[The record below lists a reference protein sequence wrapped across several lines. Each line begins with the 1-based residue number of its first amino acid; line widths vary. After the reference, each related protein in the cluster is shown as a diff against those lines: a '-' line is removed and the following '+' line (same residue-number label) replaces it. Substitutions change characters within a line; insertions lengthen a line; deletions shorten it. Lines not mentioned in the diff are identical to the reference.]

1 MAAARRRTRP
11 GIIAAIIVIAVVVLL
26 VVVEIVAR
34 VLVGRITAQEVEQ
47 QLPDGLSADVSAAA
61 TGTCVTCELLGGS
74 LSGIHVTSDDVTF
87 GDVTGAASVDAHD
100 VKLGS
105 PITVGSLDGS
115 IGIDEDELNALLQEV
130 AAQSGIEI
138 HSIELRDDGISY
150 GTEVEVFGETVGLS
164 NPAAVVVCA
173 SWPRRSR
180 SLRAS
185 ARRRSSSMPIASA
198 SKCAW
203 PNTSLP
209 RCNSRACSPR
219 LSTSTSAS
227 AARAPFRSTTPRS
240 PSSAAAPDHWP
251 PQVG

>member
-61 TGTCVTCELLGGS
+61 TGTCITCELLGGS

-87 GDVTGAASVDAHD
+87 GDVTGAASVDTHD

-105 PITVGSLDGS
+105 PITVGSLNGS

-164 NPAAVVVCA
+164 VVANLEPRSGGRLRVVAEEVSITSGLGSAQVELDADRFSFEMCLAEHLPAEVQLTSVQ
-173 SWPRRSR
+173 P
-180 SLRAS
+180 S
-185 ARRRSSSMPIASA
+185 AQHVDISFR
-198 SKCAW
+198 
-203 PNTSLP
+203 
-209 RCNSRACSPR
+209 
-219 LSTSTSAS
+219 STSAIPLDDTAFAELGS
-227 AARAPFRSTTPRS
+227 CT
-240 PSSAAAPDHWP
+240 
-251 PQVG
+251 